1 VGAAYS
7 RRSIRLAGYDYAQEG
22 HYFVTI
28 VAYKRL
34 YLFGEIVDGEMIPNE
49 AGYMIE
55 RMWQEIED
63 DFPHV
68 TLGEYVL
75 MPNHLHGIIQITKPV
90 GAESISALNATRT
103 DPPTMTQR
111 SNSAT
116 VCKRAEMDSA
126 PTLSRM
132 IQSSKRHSTLRYI
145 QMVKNGTLPPFDK
158 RIWQR
163 NFYEH
168 IIRDDTDHARITKY
182 IENNPL
188 TWAEDRLA
196 T

>member
-1 VGAAYS
+1 MGATYS
-7 RRSIRLAGYDYAQEG
+7 RHSIRLEGYDYAQEG
-22 HYFVTI
+22 YYFVTI
-28 VAYKRL
+28 AIYKRL
-34 YLFGEIVDGEMIPNE
+34 YLFGEIIDGEMVPSV
-49 AGYMIE
+49 AGRMIE
-55 RMWQEIED
+55 EMWQEIED
-63 DFPHV
+63 DFPNV
-68 TLGEYVL
+68 TLGKYVL
-75 MPNHLHGIIQITKPV
+75 MPNHLHGIIKIIKPV

-103 DPPTMTQR
+103 DRPTIILR

-116 VCKRAEMDSA
+116 EPKRAEIDSA

-132 IQSSKRHSTLRYI
+132 IQSFKRHSTLRYI

-168 IIRDDTDHARITKY
+168 IIRDDADHVRIAEY